1 MNRTLLAMLTL
12 GALLTLS
19 AASAF
24 ADGITG
30 TDPEPKPPAKGGST
44 SQSSTG
50 TTAQN
55 AESIVIEE
63 VLTVLGIG

>member
-19 AASAF
+19 TASAF

-30 TDPEPKPPAKGGST
+30 TDPEPKPPANGGST
-44 SQSSTG
+44 SQSSG
-50 TTAQN
+50 STTVQ
-55 AESIVIEE
+55 SPGSVVIEE